1 MKMDIIYFLKMVKS
15 SDVKAFKIMFFCDM
29 AHSVTSLI

>member
-15 SDVKAFKIMFFCDM
+15 SDVKAFKIMFFF
-29 AHSVTSLI
+29 VTWHTL